1 MQVAIITDQHFGGR
15 NDSLH
20 FLDYYE
26 KFYSETFFP
35 TLESNNIKTVLILGD
50 TFDRRKY
57 INFYSFKR
65 TKEMFFDRLAEK
77 NINVHMIVGNHDT
90 YFKNTNDV
98 NSVDLLLKEYTNIN
112 AIYNAKTITVDGV
125 DICMVPWIC
134 AENYDHSID
143 EIENTQAKICMGHF
157 EIEGFVMHLGAMCE
171 EGLDRSLFKNFDIVF
186 SGHYH
191 HRSSQGNIHYLGN
204 PYELTWIDYKD
215 DRGFHLFD
223 LHTNELKFYKNPNS
237 MFHKIY
243 YNDKEQ
249 SDDDIVNKNLSLY
262 TNTYVK
268 VVVENKTNPFLF
280 DKFLNNLYNVG
291 PIDINIVED
300 FTESLES
307 DVTDDIDQAEDT
319 LSIIYKYID
328 GIENDSVDTAKL
340 KTVMRRLYADAIN
353 QEEV

>member
-1 MQVAIITDQHFGGR
+1 
-15 NDSLH
+15 
-20 FLDYYE
+20 
-26 KFYSETFFP
+26 
-35 TLESNNIKTVLILGD
+35 
-50 TFDRRKY
+50 
-57 INFYSFKR
+57 
-65 TKEMFFDRLAEK
+65 
-77 NINVHMIVGNHDT
+77 
-90 YFKNTNDV
+90 
-98 NSVDLLLKEYTNIN
+98 
-112 AIYNAKTITVDGV
+112 
-125 DICMVPWIC
+125 
-134 AENYDHSID
+134 
-143 EIENTQAKICMGHF
+143 
-157 EIEGFVMHLGAMCE
+157 
-171 EGLDRSLFKNFDIVF
+171 
-186 SGHYH
+186 
-191 HRSSQGNIHYLGN
+191 LGN

>member
-1 MQVAIITDQHFGGR
+1 
-15 NDSLH
+15 
-20 FLDYYE
+20 
-26 KFYSETFFP
+26 
-35 TLESNNIKTVLILGD
+35 
-50 TFDRRKY
+50 
-57 INFYSFKR
+57 
-65 TKEMFFDRLAEK
+65 MFFDRLAEK

-112 AIYNAKTITVDGV
+112 AIYNAKTITVDNV

-134 AENYDHSID
+134 AENYNHSID

-157 EIEGFVMHLGAMCE
+157 EIESFVMHLGAICE
-171 EGLDRSLFKNFDIVF
+171 EGLNRSLFKDFDIVF

-237 MFHKIY
+237 MFYKIY

-249 SDDDIVNKNLSLY
+249 NDDDIVNKNLSLY

-307 DVTDDIDQAEDT
+307 DVNDDIDQAEDT
-319 LSIIYKYID
+319 LAIIYKYID

-340 KTVMRRLYADAIN
+340 KIVMRRLYVDAIN

>member
-1 MQVAIITDQHFGGR
+1 
-15 NDSLH
+15 
-20 FLDYYE
+20 
-26 KFYSETFFP
+26 
-35 TLESNNIKTVLILGD
+35 
-50 TFDRRKY
+50 
-57 INFYSFKR
+57 
-65 TKEMFFDRLAEK
+65 
-77 NINVHMIVGNHDT
+77 VGNHDT

-112 AIYNAKTITVDGV
+112 AIYNAKTITVDNV

-134 AENYDHSID
+134 AENYNHSID

-157 EIEGFVMHLGAMCE
+157 EIESFVMHLGAICE
-171 EGLDRSLFKNFDIVF
+171 EGLNRSLFKDFDIVF

-237 MFHKIY
+237 MFYKIY

-249 SDDDIVNKNLSLY
+249 NDDDIVNKNLSLY

-307 DVTDDIDQAEDT
+307 DVNDDIDQAEDT
-319 LSIIYKYID
+319 LAIIYKYID

-340 KTVMRRLYADAIN
+340 KIVMRRLYVDAIN